1 MSLSM
6 YRFNHGSPYKAFF
19 IFCATINAIYCSF
32 WDVIMDWS
40 LLDPHAKHKFLRQTL
55 AYKSTWPYYVAMVVD
70 PIIRFNWIFYAI
82 YTADVQHSTI
92 VSFLVGL
99 TEVCRRGMWVI
110 FRVENEHCTNVG
122 RFRASRD
129 APLPY
134 QLASSSTTTLTSNSP
149 QGPTAQTPQE
159 AQLNTESPDGV
170 VYQPSPASR
179 SAQSTGADLSR
190 VSSHPQRPT
199 DALRRRKTDTHVES
213 PVTRALNRVGTLLHT
228 AHAQDFERKRK
239 PELGAAPV
247 DDDDD
252 DDDDDTDSDNEHP
265 ASNSGSIRRQRAYH
279 TETPPRPAHSD
290 DSDLERGPMNEPE
303 ARKATPDV
311 VASDVVA
318 VEGLSR
324 ANETLDRAKR
334 T

>member
-1 MSLSM
+1 M
-6 YRFNHGSPYKAFF
+6 YRFNHGFSYKAFF
-19 IFCATINAIYCSF
+19 IFCATFNAIYCSF

-55 AYKSTWPYYVAMVVD
+55 AYKSTWPYYIAMVID

-134 QLASSSTTTLTSNSP
+134 QLPSSSTTTLTSNSP
-149 QGPTAQTPQE
+149 QGPTAETPQE
-159 AQLNTESPDGV
+159 TLPTVERPEGV
-170 VYQPSPASR
+170 VHQPSPASR
-179 SAQSTGADLSR
+179 SAQATGEDLSR
-190 VSSHPQRPT
+190 VSSRPQRPT

-213 PVTRALNRVGTLLHT
+213 PVTRALNRVGTLLHS
-228 AHAQDFERKRK
+228 AHAQDFERRRK
-239 PELGAAPV
+239 PELGTVPV

-252 DDDDDTDSDNEHP
+252 DDDDTASDNDHP
-265 ASNSGSIRRQRAYH
+265 ASNAGSIGRQRAHH
-279 TETPPRPAHSD
+279 TEALPQPVQSD
-290 DSDLERGPMNEPE
+290 DSDLERGPMDESR
-303 ARKATPDV
+303 ARRSTPDV

-318 VEGLSR
+318 GEGLLR
-324 ANETLDRAKR
+324 AIETLDRAKR